1 MRWPTCQAVN
11 TSAGLASPKHGPN
24 QRERLT
30 RLKLKRVF
38 KVGQK
43 HQSNWHRLARQLAK
57 IASALCFAWL
67 AIGDPPGTL
76 GADGLLETNALGIS
90 TVEII
95 VSRTQVRNHHILH
108 PSEGSNSDRKSEEKL
123 QIV

>member
-1 MRWPTCQAVN
+1 MTNPEATSSAAKSVVVTLLKNLNRCSRYCQ
-11 TSAGLASPKHGPN
+11 
-24 QRERLT
+24 ER
-30 RLKLKRVF
+30 
-38 KVGQK
+38 
-43 HQSNWHRLARQLAK
+43 QSNWHRLARQLAK

-95 VSRTQVRNHHILH
+95 VSRRQARNHHILH
-108 PSEGSNSDRKSEEKL
+108 PSEGSNSD
-123 QIV
+123 